1 MNQLVV
7 NLPKHSKY
15 LSLLNDVKSD
25 KIDLSVF
32 GLTDS
37 QKAHMIYSLNVYS
50 NKPSCIVCSN
60 NMQAKKMMQ
69 DLKFYSE
76 IEIVYFPAREIVYYD
91 IEAESK
97 EIENA
102 RMYAIERILSGKN
115 IIIVT
120 TIDSILQK
128 MLPIDTYKNL
138 NLEFNL
144 DTKVDINELL
154 SKLTH
159 LGYERCTN
167 VEGKGQFA
175 IRGGIIDIFGINND
189 MPNRIELFGD
199 TIDRISSFDVSTQR
213 SMGTTKT
220 FSLPFASEF
229 NITENQVNK
238 VIDKLKKLA
247 NSKITNE
254 FKSVVLKDIETLENR
269 EEKNLVDKYFELF
282 FDNTVSFIDYLD
294 KFTIYIDEPVKCIE
308 KSKYIIYE
316 NTETLK
322 LLSEKNHLYIPY
334 THQMYMYEDVEN
346 KFKHLV
352 NVYLERMNTDRVL
365 HAKRKE
371 VIFSCREVNFF
382 RSSMDILIQDLK
394 VREENVILLVY
405 PSATRVQQIK
415 NILLDSKIKV
425 TYLDNIFNTELKAGN
440 IYITQGIL
448 SGGFDYDDFKLT
460 VISEPVSGTLNTLK
474 KIKKSNVI
482 GQSIN
487 SFEDLIIGD
496 YVVHE
501 SHGIGIY
508 RGIETVEVIGI
519 TADYIKIEYLNGSHI
534 FVPISGL
541 DSVKKYMCDD
551 DTAPKLSSLG
561 NKEWANTKRKVKQ
574 HVEEIAKELVLL
586 YAKRDKTRGFAY
598 SKDTPWQKEF
608 EDSFEY
614 ELTEDQVTSINEVKL
629 DMQDIKPMDRLLCGD
644 VGYGK
649 TEVAIRAAFKA
660 VMDNKQVA
668 YLVPTTVLS
677 LQQYNTFKSRMEK
690 FSIKVEMLSRFRT
703 AKQQRKILE
712 DLIDGKI
719 DILVGT
725 HRILSKDVFFKDLG
739 LLIIDEEH
747 RFGVKDKESIKAYKE
762 TIDVLSMTATPI
774 PRTLH
779 MSMIG
784 IRGMSSLTTPPLER
798 MPVHTYVLEYDNE
811 IIRNAMERELSRDGQ
826 VFYIS
831 NRVDNIEEVTNKV
844 KSLVP
849 HARVEYAHGQMSPR
863 QIEDIMSRYINHE
876 IDVIVC
882 TTILESGIDIH
893 NANTIVIENSD
904 KLGLAALYQIRGRV
918 GRSSRLA
925 YAYITYKKN
934 KSLSEVAEKRLKA
947 IRDFT
952 EFGSGFKIAMR
963 DLEIRGAGNI
973 LGKAQHGHMASV
985 GYELYL
991 SMLEKAIKQEKE
1003 GKAEDNI
1010 SLQEVKIDI
1019 PISAYIPDNYIPNLM
1034 QKITMYH
1041 KISEASDEQEI
1052 INLVDE
1058 FLDRF
1063 GDLPKEVNNLIK
1075 IVEVRNLCRKM
1086 GITRVY
1092 IKNNYVILESDKSNK
1107 PLKYY
1112 INSNDLLLFIQINL
1126 KELLSKVAIN

>member
-1 MNQLVV
+1 MNQLIV

-15 LSLLNDVKSD
+15 LDLLNDIKSAN
-25 KIDLSVF
+25 IDLSVF
-32 GLTDS
+32 GLTDA

-50 NKPSCIVCSN
+50 NKPSCIVCTN
-60 NMQAKKMMQ
+60 NIQAKKMIQ
-69 DLKFYSE
+69 DLKFFTE
-76 IEIVYFPAREIVYYD
+76 IEIVYFPAREIIYYD

-97 EIENA
+97 EIDNA
-102 RMYAIERILSGKN
+102 RMYAIQKIISGDN

-128 MLPIDTYKNL
+128 MLPIEVYTNL
-138 NLEFNL
+138 DLEFNI
-144 DTKVDINELL
+144 DSKVDINKLF
-154 SKLTH
+154 SKLIN

-189 MPNRIELFGD
+189 TPHRIELFD
-199 TIDRISSFDVSTQR
+199 DMIDRISLFDVLTQR
-213 SMGTTKT
+213 SISSVNT
-220 FSLPFASEF
+220 FSLSFASEF

-238 VIDKLKKLA
+238 VIIKLKELIS
-247 NSKITNE
+247 SKITKE
-254 FKSVVLKDIETLENR
+254 FKSVILKDIKTLENR
-269 EEKNLVDKYFELF
+269 EEKNLLDKYFEIF
-282 FDNTVSFIDYLD
+282 FDETVSFIDYLAN
-294 KFTIYIDEPVKCIE
+294 FTVYVDEPVKCIE

-322 LLSEKNHLYIPY
+322 LLASKNHLYIPY
-334 THQMYMYEDVEN
+334 THQMYMYEDIEIKLKN
-346 KFKHLV
+346 LV

-382 RSSMDILIQDLK
+382 RSSMDILIQDIK
-394 VREENVILLVY
+394 AREENIILLVY
-405 PSATRVQQIK
+405 PLAIRVEQIK
-415 NILLDSKIKV
+415 NILIDNKIKV
-425 TYLDNIFNTELKAGN
+425 IYLDNIFNTTLKAGN
-440 IYITQGIL
+440 VYITQGIL

-460 VISEPVSGTLNTLK
+460 VISENVSGTLNRVK
-474 KIKKSNVI
+474 KNKKSNTL

-487 SFEDLIIGD
+487 SFEDLVIGD

-508 RGIETVEVIGI
+508 RGIETVEVLGV
-519 TADYIKIEYLNGSHI
+519 TSDYIKIEYLNGSNI

-541 DSVKKYMCDD
+541 DNVKKYMCDD
-551 DTAPKLSSLG
+551 DKLPKLNNLG
-561 NKEWANTKRKVKQ
+561 NREWNKTKKKAKE

-586 YAKRDKTRGFAY
+586 YAKRDKSVGFSY
-598 SKDTPWQKEF
+598 SSDTPWQKEF

-614 ELTEDQVTSINEVKL
+614 ELTEDQAISINEVKS
-629 DMQDIKPMDRLLCGD
+629 DMEDIKPMDRLLCGD

-668 YLVPTTVLS
+668 YLVPTTILS
-677 LQQYNTFKSRMEK
+677 LQQYNTFKKRMEK
-690 FSIKVEMLSRFRT
+690 FSINVEMLSRFKT
-703 AKQQRKILE
+703 AKEQKKILK

-719 DILVGT
+719 DVLIGT
-725 HRILSKDVFFKDLG
+725 HRILSKDVLFKDLG
-739 LLIIDEEH
+739 LLIVDEEH
-747 RFGVKDKESIKAYKE
+747 RFGVKDKESIKLFKE
-762 TIDVLSMTATPI
+762 TIDILCMTATPI

-779 MSMIG
+779 MSMVG

-798 MPVHTYVLEYDNE
+798 MPVHTYVLEYDNY
-811 IIRNAMERELSRDGQ
+811 IVKNAIERELSRDGQ

-831 NRVDNIEEVTNKV
+831 NRVDNIEEITNKV
-844 KSLVP
+844 RELVP
-849 HARVEYAHGQMSPR
+849 YARVEYAHGQMSPR
-863 QIEDIMSRYINHE
+863 AIEDIMIRYIKHE

-882 TTILESGIDIH
+882 TTILESGIDIQ
-893 NANTIVIENSD
+893 NANTIIIENAD
-904 KLGLAALYQIRGRV
+904 RLGLAALYQIRGRV
-918 GRSSRLA
+918 GRSNRLA

-934 KSLSEVAEKRLKA
+934 RNLSEVAEKRLKA
-947 IRDFT
+947 IKDFT

-991 SMLEKAIKQEKE
+991 SMLEKAISREKD
-1003 GKAEDNI
+1003 GKIENNI
-1010 SLQEVKIDI
+1010 SLKEVKIDL
-1019 PISAYIPDNYIPNLM
+1019 PISAYISDTYISNIM
-1034 QKITMYH
+1034 HKITMYH
-1041 KISEASDEQEI
+1041 KISEACDEQEI
-1052 INLVDE
+1052 ANVVDE
-1058 FLDRF
+1058 LIDRF

-1075 IVEVRNLCRKM
+1075 IVEVRNQCRKI
-1086 GITRVY
+1086 GITKVY
-1092 IKNNYVILESDKSNK
+1092 IKNNYVILESDKYTK
-1107 PLKYY
+1107 KLKYY
-1112 INSNDLLLFIQINL
+1112 INSNNLLLFIQINL
-1126 KELLSKVAIN
+1126 KELLTKISD

>member
-15 LSLLNDVKSD
+15 LNLLNDIKSD

-50 NKPSCIVCSN
+50 NKPSCIICSN

-76 IEIVYFPAREIVYYD
+76 IEIIYFPAREIVYYD

-102 RMYAIERILSGKN
+102 RMYATQRILSGDN

-128 MLPIDTYKNL
+128 MLPISTYRDL
-138 NLEFNL
+138 NLEL
-144 DTKVDINELL
+144 HIDGRVDINELL
-154 SKLTH
+154 SKLTY

-175 IRGGIIDIFGINND
+175 IRGGIIDIFGINSD
-189 MPNRIELFGD
+189 MPHRIELFGD
-199 TIDRISSFDVSTQR
+199 TIDRISLFDVGTQR
-213 SMGTTKT
+213 SVDTVKQ
-220 FSLPFASEF
+220 FSLSFASEF
-229 NITENQVNK
+229 NITEEQRIQVIN
-238 VIDKLKKLA
+238 KLKELHA
-247 NSKITNE
+247 SKITSE
-254 FKSVVLKDIETLENR
+254 LKSAILKDIETLEDG
-269 EEKNLVDKYFELF
+269 EEKNLIDKYFELF
-282 FDNTVSFIDYLD
+282 FSEKVSFIDYLD

-308 KSKYIIYE
+308 KSKYIVYE

-322 LLSEKNHLYIPY
+322 LLASKNHLYIPY

-382 RSSMDILIQDLK
+382 RSSMDILIQDIK
-394 VREENVILLVY
+394 SREENIILLVY
-405 PSATRVQQIK
+405 PSATRVHQMK
-415 NILLDSKIKV
+415 NILLDNKIKV
-425 TYLDNIFNTELKAGN
+425 TQINDIFGSELKAGK
-440 IYITQGIL
+440 IYITTGIL
-448 SGGFDYDDFKLT
+448 SGGFDYDDFNLT
-460 VISEPVSGTLNTLK
+460 VISEPVSGTLNLNK
-474 KIKKSNVI
+474 KIRKSQTI

-487 SFEDLIIGD
+487 SFEDLVIGD

-508 RGIETVEVIGI
+508 RGIETVDVLGI
-519 TADYIKIEYLNGSHI
+519 TSDYIKIEYLNGSFI

-551 DTAPKLSSLG
+551 DTIPKLSNLG
-561 NKEWANTKRKVKQ
+561 SKEWSNTKRKVKA

-586 YAKRDKTRGFAY
+586 YAKRDKSRGFAY

-614 ELTEDQVTSINEVKL
+614 ELTEDQKTSIEEVKL

-660 VMDNKQVA
+660 VMDSKQVA

-677 LQQYNTFKSRMEK
+677 LQQYNTFKTRMEK
-690 FSIKVEMLSRFRT
+690 FSIRVEMLSRFRT
-703 AKQQRKILE
+703 SKQQKKILE
-712 DLIDGKI
+712 DLLEGKI
-719 DILVGT
+719 DVLIGT
-725 HRILSKDVFFKDLG
+725 HRILSKDVQFKDLG
-739 LLIIDEEH
+739 LLIVDEEH
-747 RFGVKDKESIKAYKE
+747 RFGVKDKESIKSYKE

-811 IIRNAMERELSRDGQ
+811 IIKNAMEREISRDGQ

-844 KSLVP
+844 RKLVP
-849 HARVEYAHGQMSPR
+849 YARVEYAHGQMSPR
-863 QIEDIMSRYINHE
+863 QIEDIMSRYIDHE
-876 IDVIVC
+876 IDIIVC
-882 TTILESGIDIH
+882 TTILESGIDIQ
-893 NANTIVIENSD
+893 NANTIVIENAD

-918 GRSSRLA
+918 GRSNRLA

-1003 GKAEDNI
+1003 GTNESNI
-1010 SLQEVKIDI
+1010 NLKEVKIDI
-1019 PISAYIPDNYIPNLM
+1019 PISAYIPDSYIPNLM

-1041 KISEASDEQEI
+1041 KISEACNEQEI
-1052 INLVDE
+1052 TNIVDE
-1058 FLDRF
+1058 LLDRF
-1063 GDLPKEVNNLIK
+1063 GDIPKETNNLIK
-1075 IVEVRNLCRKM
+1075 IVEIRNLCRKI
-1086 GITRVY
+1086 GITRIYVEN
-1092 IKNNYVILESDKSNK
+1092 KYVILKSDKSNK
-1107 PLKYY
+1107 ILKYY
-1112 INSNDLLLFIQINL
+1112 INSNDLLLFIQLNL
-1126 KELLSKVAIN
+1126 KELINKIKH

>member
-15 LSLLNDVKSD
+15 LNLLNDIKSD

-37 QKAHMIYSLNVYS
+37 QKAHMVYSLNVYS

-60 NMQAKKMMQ
+60 NIQAKKMMQ

-91 IEAESK
+91 VEAESK

-102 RMYAIERILSGKN
+102 RMYAIQRIISGDN

-128 MLPIDTYKNL
+128 MLPIEKFKNL
-138 NLEFNL
+138 SLEFNI
-144 DTKVDINELL
+144 DSKIDINDLVT
-154 SKLTH
+154 KLTN

-175 IRGGIIDIFGINND
+175 IRGDIIDIFSINSD

-199 TIDRISSFDVSTQR
+199 TIDRISSFDVETQR
-213 SMGTTKT
+213 SMGTVKT
-220 FSLPFASEF
+220 FNLQFASEF
-229 NITENQVNK
+229 NITESQTNN
-238 VIDKLKKLA
+238 VIDKLKNLVS
-247 NSKITNE
+247 SKINNE
-254 FKSVVLKDIETLENR
+254 FKNVVLKDIETLENGDG
-269 EEKNLVDKYFELF
+269 KNLVDKYFELF
-282 FDNTVSFIDYLD
+282 FKDTVSFIDYLD
-294 KFTIYIDEPVKCIE
+294 NYTIYIDEPVKCIE

-316 NTETLK
+316 NVETLK

-334 THQMYMYEDVEN
+334 THQMYMYEDVEL

-382 RSSMDILIQDLK
+382 RSSMDILIQDIK
-394 VREENVILLVY
+394 AREENVILLVY
-405 PSATRVQQIK
+405 PSAARVHQVQNMLI
-415 NILLDSKIKV
+415 DSKIKV
-425 TYLDNIFNTELKAGN
+425 IYLDHIFGTELKAGK

-460 VISEPVSGTLNTLK
+460 VISEPVSGTLSNVRKL
-474 KIKKSNVI
+474 KKSNVI
-482 GQSIN
+482 GQTIN
-487 SFEDLIIGD
+487 SFEDLVIGD

-508 RGIETVEVIGI
+508 RGIETVEVEGV
-519 TADYIKIEYLNGSHI
+519 TLDYIKIEYLNGSYI

-551 DTAPKLSSLG
+551 DTLPKLNSLG
-561 NKEWANTKRKVKQ
+561 NKEWSNTKRKVKQ

-586 YAKRDKTRGFAY
+586 YAKRDKTRGFAF

-614 ELTEDQVTSINEVKL
+614 ELTEDQGISINEVKK
-629 DMQDIKPMDRLLCGD
+629 DMEDIKPMDRLLCGD

-677 LQQYNTFKSRMEK
+677 LQQYNTFKKRMEK
-690 FSIKVEMLSRFRT
+690 FSVKVEMLSRFRT
-703 AKQQRKILE
+703 AKQQKKILE
-712 DLIDGKI
+712 DLVDGKI
-719 DILVGT
+719 DIIVGT

-747 RFGVKDKESIKAYKE
+747 RFGVKDKESIKTYKE

-798 MPVHTYVLEYDNE
+798 MPVHTYVLEYDSA
-811 IIRNAMERELSRDGQ
+811 IIKNAIERELSRDGQ
-826 VFYIS
+826 VFYIN
-831 NRVDNIEEVTNKV
+831 NRVDNIEEITNKV
-844 KSLVP
+844 RSLVP
-849 HARVEYAHGQMSPR
+849 YAKVEYAHGQMSPR
-863 QIEDIMSRYINHE
+863 EIEDIMSRYINHE
-876 IDVIVC
+876 IDIIIC
-882 TTILESGIDIH
+882 TTILESGIDIQ
-893 NANTIVIENSD
+893 NANTIIIENAD

-947 IRDFT
+947 IKDFT

-1003 GKAEDNI
+1003 GKLEDSIN
-1010 SLQEVKIDI
+1010 LQEVKIDI
-1019 PISAYIPDNYIPNLM
+1019 PVSAYIPNSYIPNLM

-1041 KISEASDEQEI
+1041 KISEATDEQEI
-1052 INLVDE
+1052 INVVDE

-1075 IVEVRNLCRKM
+1075 IVEIRNLCRKI
-1086 GITRVY
+1086 GITKVY
-1092 IKNNYVILESDKSNK
+1092 IKNNYVLFESDKYSNS
-1107 PLKYY
+1107 LKYY

-1126 KELLSKVAIN
+1126 KELLTKISK

>member
-15 LSLLNDVKSD
+15 LNLLNDIKSD

-37 QKAHMIYSLNVYS
+37 QKAHMVYSLNVYS

-60 NMQAKKMMQ
+60 NIQAKKMMQ

-91 IEAESK
+91 VEAESK

-102 RMYAIERILSGKN
+102 RMYAIQRIISGDN
-115 IIIVT
+115 IIIIT

-128 MLPIDTYKNL
+128 MLPIEKFKNL
-138 NLEFNL
+138 SLEFNI
-144 DTKVDINELL
+144 DSKIDINDLL
-154 SKLTH
+154 TKLTN

-175 IRGGIIDIFGINND
+175 IRGDIIDIFSINND
-189 MPNRIELFGD
+189 MPNRIELFGN
-199 TIDRISSFDVSTQR
+199 TIDRISSFDVETQR
-213 SMGTTKT
+213 SMGTVKT
-220 FSLPFASEF
+220 FNLQFASEF
-229 NITENQVNK
+229 NITETQTNN
-238 VIDKLKKLA
+238 VIDKLKNLLS
-247 NSKITNE
+247 SKINSE
-254 FKSVVLKDIETLENR
+254 LKNVVLKDIETLENG
-269 EEKNLVDKYFELF
+269 EGKNLVDKYFELF
-282 FDNTVSFIDYLD
+282 FKDTVSFIDYLD
-294 KFTIYIDEPVKCIE
+294 NYTIYIDEPVKCIE

-316 NTETLK
+316 NVETLK

-334 THQMYMYEDVEN
+334 THQMYMYEDVEL

-382 RSSMDILIQDLK
+382 RSSMDILIQDIK
-394 VREENVILLVY
+394 AREENVILLVY
-405 PSATRVQQIK
+405 PSAARVHQVQNMLI
-415 NILLDSKIKV
+415 DSKIKV
-425 TYLDNIFNTELKAGN
+425 IYLDDIFGTELKAGK

-460 VISEPVSGTLNTLK
+460 VISEPVSGTLSNVRKL
-474 KIKKSNVI
+474 KKSNFI
-482 GQSIN
+482 GQTIN
-487 SFEDLIIGD
+487 SFEDLVIGD

-508 RGIETVEVIGI
+508 RGIETVEVEGV
-519 TADYIKIEYLNGSHI
+519 TLDYIKIEYLNGSYI

-551 DTAPKLSSLG
+551 DTLPKLNSLG
-561 NKEWANTKRKVKQ
+561 NKEWSNTKRKVKQ

-586 YAKRDKTRGFAY
+586 YAKRDKTRGFAF

-608 EDSFEY
+608 EESFEY
-614 ELTEDQVTSINEVKL
+614 ELTEDQGISINEVKK
-629 DMQDIKPMDRLLCGD
+629 DMEDIKPMDRLLCGD

-677 LQQYNTFKSRMEK
+677 LQQYNTFKKRMEK
-690 FSIKVEMLSRFRT
+690 FSVKVEMLSRFRT
-703 AKQQRKILE
+703 AKQQKKILE

-719 DILVGT
+719 DIIVGT

-747 RFGVKDKESIKAYKE
+747 RFGVKDKESIKTYKE

-798 MPVHTYVLEYDNE
+798 MPVHTYVLEYDSE
-811 IIRNAMERELSRDGQ
+811 IIKNAIERELSRDGQ
-826 VFYIS
+826 VFYIN
-831 NRVDNIEEVTNKV
+831 NRVDNIEEITNKV
-844 KSLVP
+844 RSLVP
-849 HARVEYAHGQMSPR
+849 YAKVEYAHGQMSPR
-863 QIEDIMSRYINHE
+863 EIEDIMSRYINHE
-876 IDVIVC
+876 IDIIIC
-882 TTILESGIDIH
+882 TTILESGIDIQ
-893 NANTIVIENSD
+893 NANTIIIENAD

-947 IRDFT
+947 IKDFT

-1003 GKAEDNI
+1003 GKLEDSIN
-1010 SLQEVKIDI
+1010 LQEVKIDI
-1019 PISAYIPDNYIPNLM
+1019 PISAYIPNSYIPNLM

-1041 KISEASDEQEI
+1041 KISEAADEQEI
-1052 INLVDE
+1052 INVVDE

-1075 IVEVRNLCRKM
+1075 IVEIRNLCRKI
-1086 GITRVY
+1086 GITKVY
-1092 IKNNYVILESDKSNK
+1092 IKNNYVFLESDKYSNS
-1107 PLKYY
+1107 LKYY

-1126 KELLSKVAIN
+1126 KELLTKTSK